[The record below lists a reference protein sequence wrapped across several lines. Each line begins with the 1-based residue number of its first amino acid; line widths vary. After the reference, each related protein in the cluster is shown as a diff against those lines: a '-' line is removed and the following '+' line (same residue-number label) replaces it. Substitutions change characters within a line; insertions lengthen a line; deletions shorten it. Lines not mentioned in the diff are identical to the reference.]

1 MKILAVCGMGLG
13 SSLILKMNIEK
24 AMDAEGIKG
33 IVEVRDL
40 SSIHGERAD
49 FIFASEEIA
58 EKIEHSAQVYSVK
71 NMTDKKEIKDKIL
84 EASQR
89 GEN

>member
-1 MKILAVCGMGLG
+1 MKVLAVCGMGLG

-24 AMDAEGIKG
+24 AMEEEGIKG
-33 IVEVRDL
+33 TVEVRDL
-40 SSIHGERAD
+40 SSIQGERAD

-58 EKIEHSAQVYSVK
+58 EKIEHNAQVYSVK
-71 NMTDKKEIKDKIL
+71 NMTDKNEIKEKVL
-84 EASQR
+84 KASKR

>member
-1 MKILAVCGMGLG
+1 MKVLAVCGMGLG

-24 AMDAEGIKG
+24 AMEEEGIKG
-33 IVEVRDL
+33 TVDVRDL
-40 SSIHGERAD
+40 SSIQGERAD

-58 EKIEHSAQVYSVK
+58 GKIEHKAQVYSVK
-71 NMTDKKEIKDKIL
+71 NMTDKNEIKEKIL